1 MRTAD
6 GRGRTGNM
14 RAAFICYAGMCMISK
29 RHLDQGCKHP
39 ISESYGRVEK
49 LENNAEGDIVLR
61 QSKSAE

>member
-6 GRGRTGNM
+6 GRTGNM

-39 ISESYGRVEK
+39 ISESYGRVE
-49 LENNAEGDIVLR
+49 NNAEGDIVLR
-61 QSKSAE
+61 QCKSAE